1 MLDKFE
7 EHTKEHGILPKI
19 LQRRMTMD
27 GELSLQWLFFL
38 ANVCASIFA
47 KADPLGNQRS
57 HDISTAAF
65 DAAIRKYRNHNG
77 DLSDPKDD

>member
-1 MLDKFE
+1 
-7 EHTKEHGILPKI
+7 
-19 LQRRMTMD
+19 MTTD

-57 HDISTAAF
+57 RDISTAAF
-65 DAAIRKYRNHNG
+65 DAAIHEYRNRNG
-77 DLSDPKDD
+77 DLSNPEDD